1 MYNKKLVLVTGNL
14 FVVLGS
20 ILPLLGLSY
29 VLYWGTVPE
38 PLGAQGFP
46 YYSFWLG
53 TILLIVGVAS
63 LAVSAIKARE

>member
-1 MYNKKLVLVTGNL
+1 MYNKKLMLTIGIL

-38 PLGAQGFP
+38 PLSPQGFP
-46 YYSFWLG
+46 FYSFWLG
-53 TILLIVGVAS
+53 TVLLIVGLTS
-63 LAVSAIKARE
+63 LAVSGIKARE